1 MMVSATMMV
10 SAENDPRRAG
20 TIWALDLDEPVQP
33 AAARVAASFRRLGT
47 NATPAS
53 SAVLDREALAEFN
66 RRLASGRRCYAAW
79 VGGQLA
85 SYGWVSFG
93 EEHVGEL
100 NLRLRMLPG
109 EAYIWDCVTLPAF
122 RRNGLYSAL
131 LGYISA
137 QLRQEGLRRIWI
149 GADLDNLPSQHGIA
163 RAGFCH
169 VADLL
174 IERVLA
180 MRLAWVQGR
189 PGVPASLVAEA
200 RRVFLDNRDRVWLDA
215 LSSAQR
221 DS

>member
-1 MMVSATMMV
+1 MSA
-10 SAENDPRRAG
+10 
-20 TIWALDLDEPVQP
+20 AL
-33 AAARVAASFRRLGT
+33 G
-47 NATPAS
+47 
-53 SAVLDREALAEFN
+53 REALADFD

-79 VGGQLA
+79 VGEQLA
-85 SYGWVSFG
+85 AYGWVSFG

-109 EAYIWDCVTLPAF
+109 EAYIWDCVTLPDF

-137 QLRQEGLRRIWI
+137 QLRREGLRRIWI
-149 GADLDNLPSQHGIA
+149 GADLANLPSQRGIA

-189 PGVPASLVAEA
+189 PGVPESLVAEA
-200 RRVFLDNRDRVWLDA
+200 RRVFLDDRDRAWLNA
-215 LSSAQR
+215 LSSAR
-221 DS
+221 HDG